1 MESKHHL
8 KKNSRNSS
16 GSSSNNEKKHV
27 QFYTSNN
34 NRFAFHN
41 GKQNRPR
48 KVPLNTR
55 QLKPECTVETQKI
68 RQIICDVLR
77 RNLWEES
84 YDADHCNM
92 LAMMTSEQIKAQVK
106 LLNMPRYKIVCVVT
120 VGSKMGQMF
129 RQASRCLLNT
139 EFDDIISESFENG
152 SVFAVAVV
160 YAFYQE

>member
-1 MESKHHL
+1 MEGSYYL

-16 GSSSNNEKKHV
+16 GSSSKSSDKKHV

-34 NRFAFHN
+34 S
-41 GKQNRPR
+41 KQSLRRN
-48 KVPLNTR
+48 VPNTR
-55 QLKPECTVETQKI
+55 QLKPECTVECRKI

-106 LLNMPRYKIVCVVT
+106 LLNIPRYKIVCVVT
-120 VGSKMGQMF
+120 VGSKMGQTF
-129 RQASRCLLNT
+129 LQASRCLLNT

-152 SVFAVAVV
+152 SIFAVAVV
-160 YAFYQE
+160 YTFYQE

>member
-1 MESKHHL
+1 MESKHYL
-8 KKNSRNSS
+8 KKNSRNGS

-41 GKQNRPR
+41 GKQNRAR
-48 KVPLNTR
+48 KVPNTR